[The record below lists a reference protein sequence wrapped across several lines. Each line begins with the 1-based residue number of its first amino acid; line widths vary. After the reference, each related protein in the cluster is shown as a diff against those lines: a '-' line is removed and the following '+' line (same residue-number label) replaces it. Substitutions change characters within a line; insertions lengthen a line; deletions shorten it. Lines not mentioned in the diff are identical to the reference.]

1 MKAVSKKLPIYK
13 RVKIWHLWDHDL
25 PRTSTRKVKR
35 SEVVPTLIRL
45 EESASKA
52 SHARQEHDAEGQDAG
67 DTRWVRD
74 VVAQVSQ
81 RNRSDVSPGSRME
94 DLGFDSL
101 MLTELTV
108 ALEAAGLSLPDA
120 GVLGEMETVGDLET
134 LAASQGL
141 SLARDKAAKAIVAAS
156 EAKSEEDDINVPG
169 AVANAGRAALGR
181 GQAMLYS
188 RYLDTKVSGKAFIP
202 PFGGFIVAANHS
214 SHLDMGLVKHTLGDN
229 GDRLVALAAKDYFF
243 EDPVRKAYFENFT
256 NLVPM
261 ERHGSLRESLRL
273 AGEVLREGYILLIFP
288 EGTRSTT
295 GIMTD
300 FKPSLGYLALSNG
313 CGILPMY
320 LGGTHDAMPKG
331 AYLPKR
337 QEVISSVGPF
347 QSHDALVEMTKGL
360 KRSES
365 YRHIAYKM
373 EGMVRGMAPNKFE
386 WTLGES
392 GRMPA
397 AAAVAAAQNRP
408 GAQL

>member
-1 MKAVSKKLPIYK
+1 
-13 RVKIWHLWDHDL
+13 
-25 PRTSTRKVKR
+25 
-35 SEVVPTLIRL
+35 
-45 EESASKA
+45 
-52 SHARQEHDAEGQDAG
+52 
-67 DTRWVRD
+67 
-74 VVAQVSQ
+74 
-81 RNRSDVSPGSRME
+81 
-94 DLGFDSL
+94 
-101 MLTELTV
+101 
-108 ALEAAGLSLPDA
+108 
-120 GVLGEMETVGDLET
+120 
-134 LAASQGL
+134 
-141 SLARDKAAKAIVAAS
+141 
-156 EAKSEEDDINVPG
+156 
-169 AVANAGRAALGR
+169 
-181 GQAMLYS
+181 MLYS

-229 GDRLVALAAKDYFF
+229 ADRLVALAAKDYFF

-300 FKPSLGYLALSNG
+300 FKPSLGYLALSNH

-337 QEVISSVGPF
+337 QEVIASVGPF
-347 QSHDALVEMTKGL
+347 QSYEALCLMTKGL

-365 YRHIAYKM
+365 YRHIAYRT
-373 EGMVRGMAPNKFE
+373 EESVRAMAPNRFE

-392 GRMPA
+392 GREPA
-397 AAAVAAAQNRP
+397 AAAVAAATKSQPTGDP
-408 GAQL
+408 GARA